1 VPEVPEDLPKVCVEQ
16 LEQNLFLITH
26 LLLAAVAA
34 AVIMLTFRATR
45 EPLVV
50 EHLVMV
56 QVAVRV
62 RHCLAAS
69 TVTTEHMVK
78 LTAAAVVVVLV
89 LLEVLEPHQMVVLA
103 EMVFNGWTAT
113 IMPVAAVVVTTL
125 APAQMPVVLV
135 VADMVHTVP
144 IIRLV
149 ELRVTEQQT
158 PVAVAVEQTDILEAQ
173 MQSKAVMAAL
183 G

>member
-1 VPEVPEDLPKVCVEQ
+1 MCVEQ

-34 AVIMLTFRATR
+34 ALRVVTLRATR
-45 EPLVV
+45 EPPVV
-50 EHLVMV
+50 DHLVML

-62 RHCLAAS
+62 GHCLAAS

-78 LTAAAVVVVLV
+78 LTAAVVVVALV
-89 LLEVLEPHQMVVLA
+89 LLEVLDPHQTVVLA

-113 IMPVAAVVVTTL
+113 TMPVAAVVVTTL

-158 PVAVAVEQTDILEAQ
+158 PVAVAVEQTDILEPQ